1 MISDKKAI
9 QQLAAIFLAKDI
21 TNIVI
26 SPGSRNAP
34 IINTLAGSEK
44 FNCFSV
50 VDERSAAFFALGMA
64 IKTGKTVALS
74 CTSGT
79 AALNYAPAVAEAFYQ
94 KVPLLVLTADRPVEW
109 IDQADSQTIRQRNI
123 FSNYI
128 KKSFELPQHIS
139 TDDDLWFANRIIN
152 EAVNACRF
160 PVKGPVQIN
169 LPFTEP
175 LYNLENAD
183 LPEPRIIN
191 YYQQYPRLAD
201 EQLEKLA
208 GLINGSPKVM
218 FLAGQHM
225 KNPELDALM
234 ENIARLP
241 QTILLSETNSNLENK
256 NGIVSIDKV
265 LATIDENEEENFWPG
280 VLITFGDAIV
290 SKRIKTFLR
299 KTKTLGH
306 LHINP
311 DPNHPDT
318 YQNLRHSVFM
328 QPESFLGQIAPFL
341 KPVQSDFQQLWL
353 EKNKHADK
361 QHTKYLENCEY
372 SDLAVF
378 DKIFRQLPAN
388 CDLHLANSSPVRYGQ
403 LFRHHPGITHF
414 SNRGTSGIDGC
425 TSTAA
430 GTAFA
435 GKKTTVLVTGDLS
448 FYYDSNGLW
457 NPYLDNK
464 LKIIVIN
471 NGGGNIF
478 RIIPG
483 PAETDHLEKFY
494 ETKHLEK
501 TEGFAKTFGLEYF
514 HACSLNELE
523 EKLPDFFNEKLQK
536 PALLEIITH
545 RKKSPEVL
553 KNYFKF
559 LKEK

>member
-9 QQLAAIFLAKDI
+9 QQLAAIMLKKEI
-21 TNIVI
+21 TDIVI

-34 IINTLAGSEK
+34 IINTLAGSGK
-44 FNCFSV
+44 FSCYSV

-64 IKTGKTVALS
+64 IRTGKTIALS

-94 KVPLLVLTADRPVEW
+94 KVPLLILTADRPVEW
-109 IDQADSQTIRQRNI
+109 TDQADSQTIRQRNI
-123 FSNYI
+123 FGNYI
-128 KKSFELPQHIS
+128 KKSFELPQHI
-139 TDDDLWFANRIIN
+139 TTYDDLWHANRIAN

-160 PVKGPVQIN
+160 PVCGPVQIN

-175 LYNLENAD
+175 LYALEDSD
-183 LPEPRIIN
+183 LAEVRIIN
-191 YYQQYPRLAD
+191 HYAQNPSLSGDQI
-201 EQLEKLA
+201 KTIT
-208 GLINGSPKVM
+208 GIINHSEKVM
-218 FLAGQHM
+218 LLAGQAM
-225 KNPELDALM
+225 KNPALDMLM
-234 ENIARLP
+234 DKVSELP
-241 QTILLSETNSNLENK
+241 QTILLSETNSNLENE

-265 LATIDENEEENFWPG
+265 LATLDDGEESDYWPN
-280 VLITFGDAIV
+280 VLITFGNAIV
-290 SKRIKTFLR
+290 SKRIKAFLR
-299 KTKTLGH
+299 KTTNLEH
-306 LHINP
+306 IHINP
-311 DPNHPDT
+311 DTDHPDT
-318 YQNLRHSVFM
+318 FQNLRHSVFM
-328 QPESFLGQIAPFL
+328 DAENFFREIIPFL
-341 KPVQSDFQQLWL
+341 KPTSSNFQKLWIAKRDYANGRHKKFI
-353 EKNKHADK
+353 ESCA
-361 QHTKYLENCEY
+361 Y

-378 DKIFRQLPAN
+378 EKIFQHLPST

-403 LFRHHPGITHF
+403 LFNHHKEIAHF

-430 GTAFA
+430 GAAFA
-435 GKKTTVLVTGDLS
+435 SKKLTVLVTGDLS

-457 NPYLDNK
+457 NPYLEPK
-464 LKIIVIN
+464 LRIIVIN

-483 PAETDHLEKFY
+483 PAETEHLEKFY

-514 HACSLNELE
+514 HACSINEVE
-523 EKLPDFFNEKLQK
+523 ENLTKFFNEKSEK
-536 PALLEIITH
+536 PALLEIFTN